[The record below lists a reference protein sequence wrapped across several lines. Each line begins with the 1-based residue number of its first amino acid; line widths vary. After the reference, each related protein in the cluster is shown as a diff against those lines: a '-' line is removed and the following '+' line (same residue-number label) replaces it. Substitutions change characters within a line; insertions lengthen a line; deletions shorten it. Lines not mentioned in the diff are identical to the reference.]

1 MVRDSVTGCGAVCQ
15 EAIRSLRTSS
25 LMLSGKFV
33 SQLGI
38 LGSVNVP
45 KVTELEG
52 VDLRLIARSL
62 GFQLAFSKLAKD
74 RGKSSRCACLGGWGE
89 AFLCPSPHLVSVC
102 YIEAWF

>member
-1 MVRDSVTGCGAVCQ
+1 
-15 EAIRSLRTSS
+15 
-25 LMLSGKFV
+25 MLSGKFV

-38 LGSVNVP
+38 LGLVNVP

-52 VDLRLIARSL
+52 AELRLIARSL
-62 GFQLAFSKLAKD
+62 GFQLAFSKLAED
-74 RGKSSRCACLGGWGE
+74 RGKSSRCACLGWGD